1 MNNRKNSLFLILGSL
16 GTCVFLVAI
25 GYMGCH
31 PAPAVVCCIFAVG
44 FLGFQTCG
52 PIISHLDV
60 ASNYAGKIYK
70 IK

>member
-1 MNNRKNSLFLILGSL
+1 
-16 GTCVFLVAI
+16 
-25 GYMGCH
+25 MGCH

-60 ASNYAGKIYK
+60 ASNYAGKIYM